1 MKLVNYLKTNFYEK
15 ICISQFLIN
24 SIYINNENKKVTL
37 YESKVINYYN
47 TVYCDKICNF
57 ALTKINNHYFIKF
70 MIYNPIVAQ
79 EFIKILLIKS
89 DKIRE
94 KLQLEDYDKIFK
106 KNILNSVQNFK
117 KGQSAYLEVL
127 EL

>member
-1 MKLVNYLKTNFYEK
+1 MLKSLFRSFRIEKSIFKTKTFFY
-15 ICISQFLIN
+15 F
-24 SIYINNENKKVTL
+24 
-37 YESKVINYYN
+37 
-47 TVYCDKICNF
+47 F
-57 ALTKINNHYFIKF
+57 
-70 MIYNPIVAQ
+70 
-79 EFIKILLIKS
+79 KILLIKS

>member
-1 MKLVNYLKTNFYEK
+1 
-15 ICISQFLIN
+15 
-24 SIYINNENKKVTL
+24 
-37 YESKVINYYN
+37 
-47 TVYCDKICNF
+47 
-57 ALTKINNHYFIKF
+57 

>member
-1 MKLVNYLKTNFYEK
+1 
-15 ICISQFLIN
+15 
-24 SIYINNENKKVTL
+24 
-37 YESKVINYYN
+37 
-47 TVYCDKICNF
+47 
-57 ALTKINNHYFIKF
+57 
-70 MIYNPIVAQ
+70 MIYNPIVAR

-106 KNILNSVQNFK
+106 KNVLNSLQNFK

>member
-1 MKLVNYLKTNFYEK
+1 
-15 ICISQFLIN
+15 
-24 SIYINNENKKVTL
+24 
-37 YESKVINYYN
+37 
-47 TVYCDKICNF
+47 
-57 ALTKINNHYFIKF
+57 

-106 KNILNSVQNFK
+106 KNVLNSLQNFK